1 MQLRHVGICTAAL
14 AGCLLAFAGTVD
26 ARPLNTPGQ
35 VFVPGRYEWNARQRQ
50 YVWVPSHWER
60 NARGRQSAGVGWTF
74 SNGRWQFAPG
84 R

>member
-1 MQLRHVGICTAAL
+1 MRLHIYGICAAL
-14 AGCLLAFAGTVD
+14 LLAFTAAAE
-26 ARPLNTPGQ
+26 ARPLNNPGQ
-35 VFVPGRYEWNARQRQ
+35 VFVPGRYDWDARARQ

-60 NARGRQSAGVGWTF
+60 NARGRGSAGAGWSF